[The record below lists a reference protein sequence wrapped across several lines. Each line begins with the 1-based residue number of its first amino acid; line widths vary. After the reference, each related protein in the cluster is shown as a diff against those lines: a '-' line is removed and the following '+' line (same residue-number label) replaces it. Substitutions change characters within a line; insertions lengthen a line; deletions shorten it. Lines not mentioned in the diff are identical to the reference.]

1 MSSVT
6 ADVASSRGAPG
17 DGLRQEYGSLRG
29 WTRHL
34 AWSASLRIGFLQYYR
49 RLDWSRVRRFVFVC
63 HGNICRSPYA
73 ARRARASGLHAT
85 SCGLDIGD
93 NDAIHPVA
101 ADIAWR
107 RGLDLRRHRP
117 RGLAAIH
124 AAPEDLF
131 VATEPGQL
139 RYLRLFA
146 ELAGAQTT
154 LLGLWSTPPRPH
166 LTDPYG
172 GSVDYFN
179 RCFMIIDS
187 AVVRLGEMQREAVD

>member
-1 MSSVT
+1 
-6 ADVASSRGAPG
+6 
-17 DGLRQEYGSLRG
+17 
-29 WTRHL
+29 
-34 AWSASLRIGFLQYYR
+34 
-49 RLDWSRVRRFVFVC
+49 
-63 HGNICRSPYA
+63 
-73 ARRARASGLHAT
+73 
-85 SCGLDIGD
+85 
-93 NDAIHPVA
+93 
-101 ADIAWR
+101 
-107 RGLDLRRHRP
+107 
-117 RGLAAIH
+117 
-124 AAPEDLF
+124 
-131 VATEPGQL
+131 L